1 MSDVG
6 KWGEINWDHLKS
18 FHLSYC
24 VCLREKQI
32 NLMLIF
38 IESKIIPIKALLILL
53 LCFKSF
59 CLRHDVARNSTK
71 FIISSKLILQILS
84 VSIFY
89 KKLLNICHPNGYRV
103 VPSFR
108 MDSKVLEAPTLLNHM
123 TFFGNFV
130 FGKCYSI
137 SKRLCLPFSKKYS
150 LSFH

>member
-1 MSDVG
+1 MRGD
-6 KWGEINWDHLKS
+6 KLRLLKI
-18 FHLSYC
+18 FPFEVLRLSQ
-24 VCLREKQI
+24 RKADQSHANI
-32 NLMLIF
+32 